1 MLTNYSYTE
10 YLPSV
15 YADSTNTIIVKFDK
29 ATLYSLKVLSVHG
42 VTMIKNTPEHV
53 YEIKREFDETEEEM
67 LGGECSRMVNSL
79 ISHSDAVVKVVL
91 PKTYDQTIV
100 DRIDGL
106 ISALRDSD
114 PTRAFQYVSLLST
127 HTKNKLAEYN
137 QEREYKSKRI
147 GKIKPCQ
154 F

>member
-15 YADSTNTIIVKFDK
+15 YADSTNTILAKLNK

-42 VTMIKNTPEHV
+42 VTMIKNNPEHV
-53 YEIKREFDETEEEM
+53 YGIKREFDETEEEM

-100 DRIDGL
+100 DRIDGDYL
-106 ISALRDSD
+106 ELSARLYELVGSIDIRIEPVLLNENSD
-114 PTRAFQYVSLLST
+114 KSGFIESIMKYG
-127 HTKNKLAEYN
+127 
-137 QEREYKSKRI
+137 QEI
-147 GKIKPCQ
+147 H
-154 F
+154 